1 MSRSASFYVVK
12 AMERAAT
19 GTTTASPSG
28 VPRGR
33 ADDHEA
39 PETVRAHGDGP
50 SLVRRVF
57 AAVSRGI
64 GGAPR
69 QTGRRRLGRAVRA
82 D

>member
-12 AMERAAT
+12 AMERAAA
-19 GTTTASPSG
+19 GTTTASPPG
-28 VPRGR
+28 VSRGR

-39 PETVRAHGDGP
+39 PKTVRAHGDRP

-57 AAVSRGI
+57 AAVSRGS
-64 GGAPR
+64 GAPR